1 MELGRNVRFAMV
13 SVGIPQRLDADK
25 VASDFASLSLQR
37 QHYGSR
43 NAVTYDSERRVNVLP
58 RQRS

>member
-1 MELGRNVRFAMV
+1 MSSFLMV
-13 SVGIPQRLDADK
+13 SVGITQRFARAK

-43 NAVTYDSERRVNVLP
+43 GAVTYDSERRVNVLLP
-58 RQRS
+58 QRS